1 MSRPLLTR
9 LSLSVAVLVAP
20 VLLLM
25 VTGVF
30 TGSLDMGGREMLVWL
45 ALVAAGLW
53 LVWRR

>member
-30 TGSLDMGGREMLVWL
+30 TGSMDMGGREMLVWL